1 MRLVRFALVA
11 FAAAVI
17 SAGTAV
23 RAEAAASYNLC
34 IALNGDDYAQYFMTF
49 VVNGNAILVSGE
61 KGHGGQE
68 DHGPLFG
75 SMTPLPASVVE
86 VGVTVTF
93 ANAGDFAHQNT
104 ENVVFTFA
112 QDGQITYKRW
122 LHAGTPF
129 SVGTASVIA
138 CH

>member
-1 MRLVRFALVA
+1 MRFVRFALVVL
-11 FAAAVI
+11 AAAVI
-17 SAGTAV
+17 SAGTAG
-23 RAEAAASYNLC
+23 RAEAAESYKLC
-34 IALNGDDYAQYFMTF
+34 IALNGDDYGQYFMTL
-49 VVNGNAILVSGE
+49 VVNGNTILVSGA
-61 KGHGGQE
+61 KGHGGQD

-75 SMTPLPASVVE
+75 SVTPLPASMVE
-86 VGVTVTF
+86 VGVTVTL
-93 ANAGDFAHQNT
+93 ANAGDYTRQNT

-129 SVGTASVIA
+129 SAGTASVIA